1 MPLTLGTETL
11 LPADRNENRRQI
23 GTISQTTAKTGANSM
38 DNRLTEIE
46 IKLAHIEQS
55 LNDLSD
61 VMYQQQGLIDRLEQ
75 NYDNLRQRI
84 QRQGE
89 GGTAATPTDEK
100 PPHY

>member
-1 MPLTLGTETL
+1 
-11 LPADRNENRRQI
+11 
-23 GTISQTTAKTGANSM
+23 M

-55 LNDLSD
+55 LNELSD

-75 NYDNLRQRI
+75 NYDSLRQRI
-84 QRQGE
+84 QGQGE
-89 GGTAATPTDEK
+89 GGDAATPTDEK

>member
-11 LPADRNENRRQI
+11 PIADHNENRCLI
-23 GTISQTTAKTGANSM
+23 DTIQADYSDNWSQFV

-55 LNDLSD
+55 LNELSD
-61 VMYQQQGLIDRLEQ
+61 VMYRQQGLIERLEQ
-75 NYDNLRQRI
+75 GYDNLRQRL
-84 QRQGE
+84 QREAE
-89 GGTAATPTDEK
+89 GGAATSPTDEK